1 MTARKRHPIPG
12 LDKLEG
18 WECNRV
24 LTELLAVHPEL
35 TEDAEH
41 IALALLADI
50 DADEVAD
57 SIEAELRAADLDQLA
72 LRAGR
77 VRGRGYV
84 HENEAAAEILEE
96 LLQPALNDL
105 ARRASLDLG
114 DAAGRIG
121 LGLLRGISR
130 CRDVVEMGTV
140 LAYAGPDVVDDLAQ
154 SVELATD
161 KLKVPLPADPP

>member
-41 IALALLADI
+41 MAMARLADI
-50 DADEVAD
+50 DADEVAE
-57 SIEAELRAADLDQLA
+57 SIETELRAADLA
-72 LRAGR
+72 LCAGR
-77 VRGRGYV
+77 GRGRGYV

-130 CRDVVEMGTV
+130 CRDAVEMGTV

-154 SVELATD
+154 FVELAMA

>member
-1 MTARKRHPIPG
+1 MTARKPQPTPA

-18 WECNRV
+18 RECNHV
-24 LTELLAVHPEL
+24 LTELLALHPEL
-35 TEDAEH
+35 AEDAEH
-41 IALALLADI
+41 IALALLMDI
-50 DADEVAD
+50 DADKVAE

-72 LRAGR
+72 SRAGR

-96 LLQPALNDL
+96 LLQPALDDL
-105 ARRASLDLG
+105 ARRASLDLRN
-114 DAAGRIG
+114 AAGRIG

-130 CRDVVEMGTV
+130 CRDAVEMGTV

-154 SVELATD
+154 AVELVMAN
-161 KLKVPLPADPP
+161 VNVRLPADPP